1 MFDIGKK
8 KTNNIINLLDETREI
23 LAKHNHTLDD
33 ILYMQG
39 SASESPLTAKVDA
52 NTLRNLLDFEY
63 YNGFGCV
70 DINIDLKL
78 IGADFWLE
86 RYEYDGAE
94 RWVYKQYPTIPAE
107 FCSPR
112 AISIMEEE

>member
-1 MFDIGKK
+1 MS
-8 KTNNIINLLDETREI
+8 NLLDETQKI

-39 SASESPLTAKVDA
+39 SASESESPLTAKVDA

-63 YNGFGCV
+63 YSGFGCV
-70 DINIDLKL
+70 DININLKL

-86 RYEYDGAE
+86 RHEYDGSE
-94 RWVYKQYPTIPAE
+94 WWVYKQYPTIPAE

-112 AISIMEEE
+112 AISIKEDEEYE